1 MNLSFAD
8 TLYFKKENI
17 LEIILGLHRSYQ
29 SLQKEIQICCELNN
43 LTFNELIVILEIK
56 KGFKRKVDIANK
68 VFLKKQNL
76 NLILKDLQMKNV
88 LKLDD
93 KKILITQNGEE
104 LIQRTT
110 DKINEKIIKI
120 FKKTLFAI
128 STFLLN
134 PFLISKMTINS
145 LNVKLFNSQQI

>member
-1 MNLSFAD
+1 MSLSFAD

-17 LEIILGLHRSYQ
+17 LEIILGLHRSYK
-29 SLQKEIQICCELNN
+29 SLHREIQICCELNN
-43 LTFNELIVILEIK
+43 LTFNELVVILEIK
-56 KGFKRKVDIANK
+56 KGFKKKIDIANK

-76 NLILKDLQMKNV
+76 NLILKDLQMKKV

-93 KKILITQNGEE
+93 RKILITQNGEE

-120 FKKTLFAI
+120 FKRTDPKNMSGF
-128 STFLLN
+128 
-134 PFLISKMTINS
+134 INIIES
-145 LNVKLFNSQQI
+145 M

>member
-17 LEIILGLHRSYQ
+17 LEIILGLHRSYK

-56 KGFKRKVDIANK
+56 KGFNRKVDIANK

-76 NLILKDLQMKNV
+76 NLILKDLQMKKV

-120 FKKTLFAI
+120 FTKTDPKNMSGF
-128 STFLLN
+128 
-134 PFLISKMTINS
+134 INIIES
-145 LNVKLFNSQQI
+145 L